1 MQRMK
6 RLGNQ
11 THNGELEVKDDST
24 KLDGGWRL
32 KRVKAFLDS

>member
-11 THNGELEVKDDST
+11 THNRELEVKDDST
-24 KLDGGWRL
+24 KLDQGVEV
-32 KRVKAFLDS
+32 VKDKSVP